1 MAYPARQLDI
11 NDTKGASSH
20 AGSRPTAPRTLQAV
34 GDGPHVVI
42 VGGGFGG
49 LMAALALR
57 QAPVRITLI
66 DRHNHH
72 LFQPLLYQVATAALS
87 PSQIAVPIRHI
98 VARQPNCTVWMA
110 EVTRID
116 AAHRRVV
123 LSDGALHFDYLI
135 LAAGATHSYFG
146 HDDWAPHAPGLKT
159 IEDAIEIRQ
168 RVLLAFEEAER
179 VGATTDAPHPVT
191 FAVIGGGPTG
201 VELAGAISEIA
212 FRTVQRDF
220 HHVRPQDTRVV
231 LIEASD
237 RLLPGFPEPL
247 AQRAARDLA
256 ELGVTVRLQSR
267 VTAITATAVHLQ
279 TDQGAETIATHH
291 VLWAA
296 GVKASPLGATIGAP
310 TDRLGR
316 VRVTADL
323 SVPEHPNLFVI
334 GDLACAAVAES
345 DAPVPAVA
353 PAALQMGQHVAA
365 IIAAEAAYRQGAN
378 ADKPAR
384 PPFRYRDRGMLATIG
399 RKRAVAAIGPLRFA
413 GFMAWLVWCVV
424 HVMFLITFRQK
435 IIVMIEWIWSYLTF
449 TGGARLISGTQSSD
463 TKPRE

>member
-1 MAYPARQLDI
+1 MAYPARQSDHL
-11 NDTKGASSH
+11 TTAKTSAGAPSQM
-20 AGSRPTAPRTLQAV
+20 PAPPRLHAV

-49 LMAALALR
+49 LMTALALR
-57 QAPVRITLI
+57 HAPVRITLI

-116 AAHRRVV
+116 AARRRVV
-123 LSDGALHFDYLI
+123 LSDGTVPFDYLV

-146 HDDWAPHAPGLKT
+146 HDEWAPHVPGLKT
-159 IEDAIEIRQ
+159 IEDAINIRQ
-168 RVLLAFEEAER
+168 RVLLAFEAAER
-179 VGATTDAPHPVT
+179 IATTTGAPHPVT

-220 HHVRPQDTRVV
+220 HHVRPEDTRVV

-247 AQRAARDLA
+247 AQCAAQDLA
-256 ELGVTVRLQSR
+256 ELGVTVRLRCR
-267 VTAITATAVHLQ
+267 VTAITAQAVHLH
-279 TDQGAETIATHH
+279 TEQGEDTIATSH

-296 GVKASPLGATIGAP
+296 GVKASPLGATVGAP

-316 VRVTADL
+316 VCVTPDL
-323 SVPEHPNLFVI
+323 SIPGHPNVFVI
-334 GDLACAAVAES
+334 GDLACAPAEEG
-345 DAPVPAVA
+345 APAVPAVA

-365 IIAAEAAYRQGAN
+365 IIAAETTCTQ
-378 ADKPAR
+378 DDSPTR

-399 RKRAVAAIGPLRFA
+399 RKRAVAAIGPLQFA
-413 GFMAWLVWCVV
+413 GLLAWLVWCVV

-463 TKPRE
+463 SPPRE